1 MIIMLIRNAQITDSV
16 EIARLSSQ
24 LGYEALVT
32 EVLKRLEKL
41 LANDDNAV
49 YVMEENNGQIT
60 GWVHVHGRHLIEA
73 QSFAEIGGL
82 VVDENHRRK
91 GIGEQLMRKCE
102 EWARI
107 TGYQEVRL
115 RSGGHRKD
123 AHEFYKRIGY
133 NNVKWQ
139 EVFSLKLN

>member
-1 MIIMLIRNAQITDSV
+1 MFIRNAQITDSA

-24 LGYEALVT
+24 LGYEASAT
-32 EVLKRLEKL
+32 EVLNRLEKL

-49 YVMEENNGQIT
+49 YVMEEINSQIT

-91 GIGEQLMRKCE
+91 GIGEQLIRKCE

-107 TGYQEVRL
+107 RGYQEVRL
-115 RSGGHRKD
+115 RSGGRRKD
-123 AHEFYKRIGY
+123 AHEFYKKIGY
-133 NNVKWQ
+133 KNVKWQ